1 MNKVFPVLALV
12 FALVFG
18 WSRAQTVVPAE
29 MQTLT
34 KAWAETINKGDLEA
48 WLKLHAENVDYAD
61 YSWWVGKSRAEMRKW
76 GEAVISAK
84 GAFKITS
91 SRMEGR
97 NLVWL
102 LEYRDSGFSNK
113 SQAVVTVQNGLISKL
128 VIGSRP

>member
-1 MNKVFPVLALV
+1 MNKVFSV
-12 FALVFG
+12 FALAFVLVLG
-18 WSRAQTVVPAE
+18 LARAQTAVPPE
-29 MQTLT
+29 LQTLT
-34 KAWAETINKGDLEA
+34 KAWTETINKGDLEA
-48 WLKLHAENVDYAD
+48 WLNLHAENVDYAD

-76 GEAVISAK
+76 GEAIIGAR

-113 SQAVVTVQNGLISKL
+113 SQAVVTVTNGKISKL
-128 VIGSRP
+128 VIGARP